1 MTQSQFMPQGQQFAP
16 QQGFA
21 PHQAVPAQAPAASY
35 VPATDPSSWGIGTA
49 ADAGGSPVKVAHL
62 EGRTVVVVPL
72 KAGTSTNQQ
81 GEPSP
86 FVQADLF
93 ILDGPTPFYFGG
105 SPNGKPRIPDT
116 MVVHQL
122 PFFAEK
128 TILFGT
134 VLHDQ
139 LEGQIGKGIA
149 VGRITTK
156 TTSKGNTPWVL
167 TTDPTAEQLQLAHQ
181 LIQAHYRERT
191 FVNPTV
197 QMLAG
202 PQAQAPQQPQF
213 TMPAMGGYAAPV
225 AQPPQGAQFT
235 PPAQPAFQPQFT
247 APAQP
252 APPDWTLTEILPG
265 MPLEQLPAWQSQTT
279 LESRLQMLAA
289 AGITQPTN
297 QAGNVGQPTGL

>member
-1 MTQSQFMPQGQQFAP
+1 MTQQPQFTPQGFSQQGQQGWAQP
-16 QQGFA
+16 QTQ
-21 PHQAVPAQAPAASY
+21 QAPAQVPAAPF

-49 ADAGGSPVKVAHL
+49 QDAGGSPVKVAHL

-81 GEPSP
+81 GDPSP

-116 MVVHQL
+116 MMVHQL

-134 VLHDQ
+134 VLYDQ
-139 LEGQIGKGIA
+139 LESQIGKGIA
-149 VGRITTK
+149 VGKITTK
-156 TTSKGNTPWVL
+156 TTSKGNTAWVL
-167 TTDPTAEQLQLAHQ
+167 TTNPTPEQLQLAHQ

-197 QMLAG
+197 TMLAG
-202 PQAQAPQQPQF
+202 PQAQSAPPQF
-213 TMPAMGGYAAPV
+213 TS
-225 AQPPQGAQFT
+225 
-235 PPAQPAFQPQFT
+235 PAQPAFQPQFA

-252 APPDWTLTEILPG
+252 APVDWTLNTMPPG
-265 MPLEQLPAWQSQTT
+265 VPAEQLSAWQTQTT
-279 LESRLQMLAA
+279 QDQRLQMLAA
-289 AGITQPTN
+289 AGVTGPG
-297 QAGNVGQPTGL
+297 QAPTGL